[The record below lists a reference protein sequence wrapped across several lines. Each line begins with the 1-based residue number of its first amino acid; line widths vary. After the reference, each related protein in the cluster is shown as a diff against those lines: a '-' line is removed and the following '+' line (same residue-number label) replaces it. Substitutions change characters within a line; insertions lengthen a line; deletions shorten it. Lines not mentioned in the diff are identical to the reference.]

1 MLIRFIVDN
10 LYSFGRRT
18 EFNMIPNS
26 RLRTLTEHCYQVNDK
41 LSLLKLTAVYGAN
54 AAGKSNLVK
63 SMLLLK
69 MLIAG
74 KYLAGNIETF
84 KFKFN
89 QPEEE
94 NDIVIAVEFFVDSTS
109 YLYALKILDGRIS
122 EEELYVVNPGSDELI
137 FARTTDED
145 LSTDIRFSE
154 AFEANEKNMML
165 KSVLLDEFVKPD
177 QPVLKLLASRETAE
191 LHHAKI
197 AYNWFDKDLI
207 VLMPESKPY
216 ILAQRIESN
225 EGFRNFIQEVMKSFH
240 VGISKVSVDRFPMDD
255 YFRGNPIGV
264 KIAEDFRKN
273 NANNETATVTI
284 EQSGTANEILL
295 VKEHGD
301 YSVKELHI
309 EHKKGISDESVSF
322 RLAEESDGTVK
333 LLYLLPAIYDVIS
346 NEAVYF
352 IDELE
357 RSIHPSLIKELIRKF
372 SHDFKSK
379 GQMVFTTHE
388 SVLLDQKIFRQDE
401 IWFAEKDA
409 NGCTDMYSLNDYKEH
424 KTIDIRKGYLDGRYG
439 AIPFL
444 GNLRDLNWHTD
455 DNPE

>member
-1 MLIRFIVDN
+1 MLVRFVVDN

-26 RLRTLTEHCYQVNDK
+26 RLKTLPEHCYQINDR
-41 LSLLKLTAVYGAN
+41 LSLLKLSTVYGAN

-63 SMLLLK
+63 SMLLFKSLVTSGFS
-69 MLIAG
+69 AG
-74 KYLAGNIETF
+74 YTETL
-84 KFKFN
+84 KFKLN
-89 QPEEE
+89 QPERE
-94 NDIVIAVEFFVDSTS
+94 NDIVIAVEFVAEKTS

-137 FARTTDED
+137 FARTTDKD

-177 QPVLKLLASRETAE
+177 QVVLKLLASRENEE
-191 LHHAKI
+191 LHHTKAAFKWI
-197 AYNWFDKDLI
+197 DKDLI
-207 VLMPESKPY
+207 VLLPESKPAM
-216 ILAQRIESN
+216 LAHRIESDERFN
-225 EGFRNFIQEVMKSFH
+225 NFIQEVMKTLH
-240 VGISKVSVDRFPMDD
+240 IGISKVSVIRYPMDE
-255 YFRGNPIGV
+255 YIGSNPIGV
-264 KIAEDFRKN
+264 QIAEDFKN
-273 NANNETATVTI
+273 RSATSELAI
-284 EQSGTANEILL
+284 LQLDHSGAFDEILL
-295 VKEHGD
+295 VKERGE
-301 YSVKELHI
+301 YFVKKLQM
-309 EHKKGISDESVSF
+309 EHKSGFSDETASF
-322 RLAEESDGTVK
+322 QIAEESDGTVK
-333 LLYLLPAIYDVIS
+333 LLNLLPAIYDVIS

-409 NGCTDMYSLNDYKEH
+409 NGCTDLYSLNDYKEH
-424 KTIDIRKGYLDGRYG
+424 KTIDIRKGYLEGRYN